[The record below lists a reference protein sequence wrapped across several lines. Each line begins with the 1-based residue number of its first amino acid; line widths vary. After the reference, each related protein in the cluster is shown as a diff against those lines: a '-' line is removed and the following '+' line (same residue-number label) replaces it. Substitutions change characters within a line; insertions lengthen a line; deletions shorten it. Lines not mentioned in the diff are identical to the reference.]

1 MNILHHKSWHVR
13 TKKNIEKVRRDE
25 QRALEEQTEKARK
38 ADIAE
43 QERRIQ
49 QLRNKF
55 SVGQSVEQSSQNDKD
70 EPKQRQDGQQASA
83 SRPNSKHHVNFF
95 QHEYDNTKNKAHA
108 LEKKIEQETWEKK
121 VGILTYLG
129 GNQSGGKSE
138 TPWYERL
145 PTQLDNQEIGCREA
159 LAIQRD
165 DPLNK
170 IKKELNSRKKDEED
184 LKKKRQFLLDKQERQ
199 ERYKNKFNKFRDGY
213 DRLKAPRDRKPT
225 AKPSSERRRSVRS
238 EDERLKSS
246 KDGSLHN
253 RPDAELSEKELQLKL
268 LREKRLK
275 REQKECKKSKD
286 LLVTQ
291 SPFFCLDD
299 RQRAYSNQFNPHLA
313 RR

>member
-25 QRALEEQTEKARK
+25 QKALEEQTEKARK

-55 SVGQSVEQSSQNDKD
+55 SVNQPVEESNQKDK
-70 EPKQRQDGQQASA
+70 DGQQAPVIPAVVRS
-83 SRPNSKHHVNFF
+83 SKQHINFF
-95 QHEYDNTKNKAHA
+95 QHEYDNAKNKAHA

-138 TPWYERL
+138 LPWYERL
-145 PTQLDNQEIGCREA
+145 PTQQDNQAIGCREA
-159 LAIQRD
+159 SAIQRD

-170 IKKELNSRKKDEED
+170 IKKESNARKKDEVD
-184 LKKKRQFLLDKQERQ
+184 LKKKKQFLLDKQERF
-199 ERYKNKFNKFRDGY
+199 KSKFNKFRDGY
-213 DRLKAPRDRKPT
+213 DLLKAPKDRRPAT
-225 AKPSSERRRSVRS
+225 GRSFNDRRRGEAISDS
-238 EDERLKSS
+238 
-246 KDGSLHN
+246 
-253 RPDAELSEKELQLKL
+253 RPESGGQPDSRPNSELSEKELKLKL

-275 REQKECKKSKD
+275 REQKESKKSRD
-286 LLVTQ
+286 LVVTQ

-299 RQRAYSNQFNPHLA
+299 RQRAYTNQFNPHLA